1 MLKRL
6 EVRNFKSFKKLEL
19 NLDKF
24 NVVIGSNASGKSNF
38 VEIFKFIRNIV
49 IFGLENAIS
58 MEGGIEYLR
67 NMKIDTSDNFYLK
80 IVSDQEVKRAVRK
93 EGTGLIGI
101 KVYETTYEFE
111 LKFKKEG
118 SGFKIVKDNLIQK
131 CKFVKLVGQRE
142 KEEIGEGEIILSR
155 GTDGKIKSD
164 ISSKEQI
171 PVKEDDIYPQFLRE
185 EKLHYTDAL
194 IHILQ
199 PFFIPLGNNLTGISA
214 YNFDPRAP
222 KKLIPIA
229 GKLELEEDGSNL
241 PLCLKNII
249 KNEEKRKKILNL
261 LSHCLPFIEKIDVE
275 EREGKLLLKFKE
287 EYFAQDLPAFL
298 TSDGTINITAI
309 IVALYFNDIR
319 NIIEEPE
326 QELPLTIIEEPERNI
341 HPYLISKV
349 VDMMKDASQHKQI
362 IITTHNP
369 EILKYADLNNI
380 LLISRDKDGFSTIS
394 KPADKERVKIF
405 LKNDIGIDELYVQN
419 LL

>member
-80 IVSDQEVKRAVRK
+80 IVSDQEVKRA
-93 EGTGLIGI
+93 
-101 KVYETTYEFE
+101 
-111 LKFKKEG
+111 
-118 SGFKIVKDNLIQK
+118 DNLIQK